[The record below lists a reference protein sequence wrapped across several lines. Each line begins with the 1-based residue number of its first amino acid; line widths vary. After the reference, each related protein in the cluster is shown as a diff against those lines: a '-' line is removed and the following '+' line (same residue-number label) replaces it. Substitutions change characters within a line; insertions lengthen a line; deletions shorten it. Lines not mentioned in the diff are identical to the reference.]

1 MSYTYAQLKA
11 AIQNYTDNTETSFV
25 ANIDDFIQS
34 AEQTILNSIDLQYFR
49 KNVTGV
55 TSGTGTNPYLQV
67 PSDYLASFSLS
78 VLNGTTKEF
87 LLEKDVNY
95 IQSVN
100 PTDATGVPKYY
111 AYFDIN
117 NFILA
122 PIPAVVYTAE
132 LHYFYRPISLTSATV
147 GDSGTTWLS
156 ENAPNAML
164 YGSLVEANIYMK
176 GEQDLQQLYNERF
189 LRSLERLKDYGEARE
204 NSDAY
209 RKGLPTRPRT

>member
-1 MSYTYAQLKA
+1 MSFTYSTLKS
-11 AIQNYTDNTETSFV
+11 AIENYADNTETTFV
-25 ANIDDFIQS
+25 ANLDNFIKA
-34 AEQTILNSIDLQYFR
+34 AEQRILNSIDLQYFR
-49 KNVTGV
+49 KNVTGTV
-55 TSGTGTNPYLQV
+55 TSGNQYLAV

-78 VLNGTTKEF
+78 VIDSSNKEF

-100 PTDATGVPKYY
+100 PNSSTTGVPKYY

-122 PIPAVVYTAE
+122 PTPSANAVAE
-132 LHYFYRPISLTSATV
+132 LHYFYRPASLTAA

-156 ENAPNAML
+156 TNAPNAML
-164 YGSLVEANIYMK
+164 YGSLVEAYIYMK
-176 GEQDLQQLYNERF
+176 GEPDVMKSYTDRF
-189 LRSLERLKDYGEARE
+189 MESLVRLKDYGEARE

-209 RKGLPTRPRT
+209 RRGLPTRERS

>member
-11 AIQNYTDNTETSFV
+11 AIQNYADNTETSFV
-25 ANIDDFIQS
+25 ANIDDFIRS

-87 LLEKDVNY
+87 LLEKDVNFV
-95 IQSVN
+95 QSFN
-100 PTDATGVPKYY
+100 PTSATGVPKYY

>member
-122 PIPAVVYTAE
+122 PTPAEVYTAE